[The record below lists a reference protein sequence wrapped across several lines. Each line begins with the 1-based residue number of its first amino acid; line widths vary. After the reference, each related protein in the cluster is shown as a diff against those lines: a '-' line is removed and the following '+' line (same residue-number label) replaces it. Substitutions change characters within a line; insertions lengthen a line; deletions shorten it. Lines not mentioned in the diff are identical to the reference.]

1 MKSLY
6 RNCLSMRK
14 MIVEITMIALLM
26 LMLVPEFS
34 CFNIGSVLSWN
45 VKKGSFS
52 SKRCKQDH
60 SFRKTFLSSSS
71 EFKSNSDD
79 SRMVPNLNPTGGRIK
94 DISKSINVGSIQQG
108 GYYCSFEMYACQK
121 QTQRL
126 VGSHLANWARAEI
139 YCLKDCG
146 TFSMI
151 LHSLCGK
158 RVFHVIGWKIE
169 GNVLARNFADMRK
182 RGEGENAVASLQL
195 FFFLNS

>member
-1 MKSLY
+1 MVD
-6 RNCLSMRK
+6 N
-14 MIVEITMIALLM
+14 ITLLAVLT
-26 LMLVPEFS
+26 LMLVPELN
-34 CFNIGSVLSWN
+34 CFMYGSSPTWHVEVGSSSLSER
-45 VKKGSFS
+45 
-52 SKRCKQDH
+52 SKLDH
-60 SFRKTFLSSSS
+60 SFRKTSLSSSS
-71 EFKSNSDD
+71 EFKSNGDD
-79 SRMVPNLNPTGGRIK
+79 NRLIPNLNPSGGRIK
-94 DISKSINVGSIQQG
+94 EISKSVNVGSIQQG

-169 GNVLARNFADMRK
+169 GNILARNFADMRK
-182 RGEGENAVASLQL
+182 RGEG
-195 FFFLNS
+195 

>member
-1 MKSLY
+1 
-6 RNCLSMRK
+6 
-14 MIVEITMIALLM
+14 MIVDITSVLVLV

-34 CFNIGSVLSWN
+34 CYVYQTPPIWHVKIGSPSL
-45 VKKGSFS
+45 
-52 SKRCKQDH
+52 SKRWRLDH
-60 SFRKTFLSSSS
+60 SFRQTSLRSSS
-71 EFKSNSDD
+71 EFKSNGDD
-79 SRMVPNLNPTGGRIK
+79 SRMIPNLNPTGGRIK
-94 DISKSINVGSIQQG
+94 EISKSVNIGSIQQG

-169 GNVLARNFADMRK
+169 GNILARNFADMRK
-182 RGEGENAVASLQL
+182 RGEGEDTVTASA
-195 FFFLNS
+195 FFA